1 MQVIRMLALGALSA
15 LLVSSSAGQIP
26 RPCRTIPAPDPAPPL
41 NQPDRYVWQLFVQ
54 VNARGAQTTF
64 RTPDGRTLTTN
75 SALWETWADDPETF
89 PANPDPNNPP
99 KWPGATRSKRLLEK
113 AKAGPHPHDPAG
125 IHDGLTAIGVTGSE
139 EVRRN
144 RATFDYVIENG
155 LWYTEGIAKFFAAG
169 DVVDFPL
176 DSIEVKGN
184 WIPIADADK
193 PNYHWN
199 YDTAGKLYG
208 LVAMHITS
216 KAIPNWIWATFEWTG
231 NPGRCDFIGCRDCFG
246 YSPAVVPSNAKGVGA
261 IYPGGTMT
269 AELKTMFEQGGLTGA
284 WGAEWR
290 NYRLKG
296 SQTDFTDP
304 SGVPL
309 LVGNSVTE
317 GGFVQTASCMT
328 CHARAAV
335 DSTGR
340 SAFPIFGEKEPLP
353 LQTESPQQFQTEFT
367 TYNGTPDP
375 SWFWQFTGQGTRK
388 MNMQTD
394 FVWAIPFRAKPAKK

>member
-1 MQVIRMLALGALSA
+1 MHVVRSLVVVTLIAVLA
-15 LLVSSSAGQIP
+15 SSAFSQIS
-26 RPCRTIPAPDPAPPL
+26 RPCRPPMAGDPAVPL
-41 NQPDRYVWQLFVQ
+41 NQPDRYAWQLFVE
-54 VNARGAQTTF
+54 VNARGEQTTF

-89 PANPDPNNPP
+89 PANPDPADPP
-99 KWPGATRSKRLLEK
+99 RWPDARMKQIVEK
-113 AKAGPHPHDPAG
+113 AKGGPHPHDAAG
-125 IHDGLTAIGVTGSE
+125 IRDGLIDFGVTGSE

-144 RATFDYVIENG
+144 RATFDYVVANG
-155 LWYTEGIAKFFAAG
+155 LWYQEGIAKFFASG
-169 DVVDFPL
+169 NVVDFPV

-184 WIPIADADK
+184 WVPITEADK

-199 YDTAGKLYG
+199 YDAAGKLYG

-216 KAIPNWIWATFEWTG
+216 KAIPNWFWATFEWTG
-231 NPGRCDFIGCRDCFG
+231 NAGRCDFIGCRDCFG
-246 YSPAVVPSNAKGVGA
+246 YSPAVVPSNTKDVGA
-261 IYPGGTMT
+261 VYPPGTMNP
-269 AELKTMFEQGGLTGA
+269 ALAALFEQGGLTGA

-335 DSTGR
+335 DSNGR
-340 SAFPIFGEKEPLP
+340 SAFPLFGEKEPLP

-367 TYNGTPDP
+367 TYNGAPDP
-375 SWFWQFTGQGTRK
+375 NWFWQFTGQGTRK
-388 MNMQTD
+388 VNMQTD

>member
-1 MQVIRMLALGALSA
+1 MRWFATGLLAVIVVTSA
-15 LLVSSSAGQIP
+15 HAQIP
-26 RPCRTIPAPDPAPPL
+26 RPCRTPPSNDPAVPL

-54 VNARGAQTTF
+54 VNARGVQSVI
-64 RTPDGRTLTTN
+64 RTPDGRSLTTN
-75 SALWETWADDPETF
+75 SALWETWADDPDTF

-99 KWPGATRSKRLLEK
+99 KWPGVSPRAKRLLEK
-113 AKAGPHPHDPAG
+113 AKAGAHPHDAAGIRDGLLTVPAG
-125 IHDGLTAIGVTGSE
+125 GSE

-144 RATFDYVIENG
+144 RATFDYVVQNG
-155 LWYTEGIAKFFAAG
+155 LWYTEGIAAFFASG
-169 DVVDFPL
+169 NVVDFPA
-176 DSIEVKGN
+176 DAIEAKGN
-184 WIPIADADK
+184 WIEIKETDK
-193 PNYHWN
+193 PDYHWN
-199 YDTAGKLYG
+199 YDASGKLYG

-216 KAIPNWIWATFEWTG
+216 KAIPNWIWATFEWVG

-246 YSPAVVPSNAKGVGA
+246 YAPAVVPSNTKGAGA
-261 IYPGGTMT
+261 VYPGGTMS
-269 AELKTMFEQGGLTGA
+269 AELATLFRQGGLTGE
-284 WGAEWR
+284 WGQEWR

-296 SQTDFTDP
+296 SQTDFTDS

-335 DSTGR
+335 DSNGH

-353 LQTESPQQFQTEFT
+353 IQTASPQQYQTEFT
-367 TYNGTPDP
+367 TYNGAPDP
-375 SWFWQFTGQGTRK
+375 SWYWLFTGKGTQK
-388 MNMQTD
+388 TNMQTD